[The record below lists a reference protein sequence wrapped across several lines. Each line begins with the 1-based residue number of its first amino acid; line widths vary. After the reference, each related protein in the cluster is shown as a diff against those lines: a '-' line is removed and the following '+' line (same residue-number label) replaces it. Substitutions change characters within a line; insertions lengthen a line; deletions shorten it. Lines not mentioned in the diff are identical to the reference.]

1 MVILGLIL
9 VGVGAVLVVLGLF
22 TSGVKFEDDQG
33 SVEFANIELT
43 TEALFLVGV
52 AAAALILVGLWAMKI
67 GAKQGWR
74 HRKEQKRLNELSE
87 KLEKVE
93 AERRA
98 ETDADGNRA

>member
-1 MVILGLIL
+1 MVILGLVL
-9 VGVGAVLVVLGLF
+9 VGVGALLVVLGLF
-22 TSGVKFEDDQG
+22 TSDVRFEDDQG

-52 AAAALILVGLWAMKI
+52 AAAALILVGLWAIKL

-74 HRKEQKRLNELSE
+74 HRKEQRRLSELSE
-87 KLEKVE
+87 KLDRVE

-98 ETDADGNRA
+98 ESDADDNK

>member
-9 VGVGAVLVVLGLF
+9 LSVGAVLVVLGLF
-22 TSGVKFEDDQG
+22 TSEVKFEDNQG
-33 SVEFANIELT
+33 SVEYANIELT

-52 AAAALILVGLWAMKI
+52 AAAALILAGLWTIKL

-74 HRKEQKRLNELSE
+74 HRKEQRRLSELSE
-87 KLEKVE
+87 KLDRVE

-98 ETDADGNRA
+98 ESDADDNK

>member
-9 VGVGAVLVVLGLF
+9 VGVGALLVVLGLF
-22 TSGVKFEDDQG
+22 TSEVTFEDNATT
-33 SVEFANIELT
+33 VKIANVDLSIE
-43 TEALFLVGV
+43 AVFIAGMI
-52 AAAALILVGLWAMKI
+52 AAVLILVGLWAMKL

-87 KLEKVE
+87 KLDKVE

-98 ETDADGNRA
+98 ETDADENR

>member
-22 TSGVKFEDDQG
+22 TSDVKFEDNQG

-52 AAAALILVGLWAMKI
+52 AAAALILVGLWAIKL

-74 HRKEQKRLNELSE
+74 HRKEQRRLTELSE
-87 KLEKVE
+87 KLDRVE

-98 ETDADGNRA
+98 ESDADDKK